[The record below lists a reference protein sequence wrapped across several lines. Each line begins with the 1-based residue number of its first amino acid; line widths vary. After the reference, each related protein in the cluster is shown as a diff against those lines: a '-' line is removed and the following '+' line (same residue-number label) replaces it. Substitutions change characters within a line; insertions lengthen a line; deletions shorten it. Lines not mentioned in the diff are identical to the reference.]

1 MVMDERR
8 RRTVLADSIVNVCS
22 IDSTTTT
29 TSTTAAIATIVLLL
43 VVVIGNRSV
52 GIVTQSSSA
61 QSGPNG

>member
-22 IDSTTTT
+22 IDSTTT